1 MKVPRSATD
10 WMLRI
15 YAFGA
20 LFFLLAPVL
29 LLVLFSFSSR
39 PLAAFP
45 FKGPTL
51 HWYDEAL
58 SDETTVDALMVSLK
72 LALLSALIATVVAA
86 AAAYGSARRGGK
98 LASFFASSLGLPA
111 LLPAL
116 VVGIALVTAFDVVGM
131 QLGFFTAL
139 CGHVI
144 VVLPFAF
151 ATAAARM
158 ASFDWSVE
166 DAARDLG
173 ASPLRT
179 FTSVIFPAIRP
190 ALIGAMAIAM
200 AFSLDE
206 FVVTFFTIGTD
217 TSLPIV
223 IWTRLRTTIDPSVN
237 ALGTLILLG
246 TSLLTVIAAR
256 VGSTRL

>member
-1 MKVPRSATD
+1 MRVPRSLSD
-10 WMLRI
+10 WLLRI
-15 YAFGA
+15 YAFCA
-20 LFFLLAPVL
+20 LGFLLAPVL
-29 LLVLFSFSSR
+29 LLVLFSFGRR

-45 FKGPTL
+45 FEGPTL
-51 HWYDEAL
+51 HWYHEAL
-58 SDETTVDALMVSLK
+58 DDPTTRDALFTSLK

-111 LLPAL
+111 VLPAL
-116 VVGIALVTAFDVVGM
+116 VVGIALVTTFDAVGV
-131 QLGFFTAL
+131 QLGFFAAL

-158 ASFDWSVE
+158 ANFDWSVE

-173 ASPLRT
+173 AGPVRT
-179 FTSVIFPAIRP
+179 FTSVVLPAIRP

-206 FVVTFFTIGTD
+206 FVVTFFTVGTS
-217 TSLPIV
+217 TTLPIV
-223 IWTRLRTTIDPSVN
+223 IWTRLRTSLDPSVN
-237 ALGTLILLG
+237 ALGTLILAG

-256 VGSTRL
+256 VGSTRF